1 MALERE
7 HNALIGDSSG
17 SPPRVERRDFIGK
30 AATVAL
36 AGAVVGTTHVRAQDA
51 ADTGVT
57 GDLTFDPA
65 MDAGEDDAV
74 TRMRSDVRRSLE
86 KPVRERRWGMVIDLH
101 RCVGCSGCDI
111 ACKRENNVPHS
122 FAWSNHMLET
132 RGTFPDTQWRYIP
145 TMCNHCSDAPCVANC
160 PTTAMHKTED
170 GLTLHD
176 ADKCIGCRACQV
188 ACPYGAIYYNKH
200 EPHADV
206 LYVGDA
212 AIAGVTSTGEAVAEA
227 AGVPL
232 PVYNPAREATY
243 PGVRP
248 KGIVEKCTMCDHR
261 LVQGD
266 VPACVEACPADARI
280 FGDLNDPNST
290 ISKVLATNSHRVLKP
305 EKGTR
310 PNVFYIRDF

>member
-1 MALERE
+1 MRADHER
-7 HNALIGDSSG
+7 NDTTGDVTG
-17 SPPRVERRDFIGK
+17 PAPNVGRRAFFAK
-30 AATVAL
+30 AATAAV
-36 AGAVVGTTHVRAQDA
+36 AGAVMAGTHAHAQD
-51 ADTGVT
+51 GGEV
-57 GDLTFDPA
+57 TFDPA
-65 MDAGEDDAV
+65 MEVGEDDMV
-74 TRMRSDVRRSLE
+74 TRMRRDAQRSLG
-86 KPVRERRWGMVIDLH
+86 KPKRERRWGMVIDLH

-145 TMCNHCSDAPCVANC
+145 TMCNHCANAPCVSNC

-170 GLTLHD
+170 GLTMHD

-188 ACPYGAIYYNKH
+188 ACPYGAIYYNEG

-206 LYVGDA
+206 LYQGRE

-232 PVYNPAREATY
+232 PVYNPAREATL

-261 LVQGD
+261 LAQGD

-280 FGDLNDPNST
+280 FGDLNDPDSAV
-290 ISKVLATNSHRVLKP
+290 SQALATHAYRVLNP